1 MAVTTQSQL
10 EPPKVRD
17 RSPEGGFTSRTSSR
31 GRIMIGASGLGQKLS
46 VVDVEEAWLWY
57 LESVVSDRA
66 ESRR

>member
-1 MAVTTQSQL
+1 
-10 EPPKVRD
+10 
-17 RSPEGGFTSRTSSR
+17 
-31 GRIMIGASGLGQKLS
+31 MIGASGLGQKLS